1 MNLSLID
8 WLIAFLSIIGLFL
21 GVRLSKKFVR
31 SVADF
36 LSAGRSAGRYMIT
49 VSQGMAA
56 IGAITIVGQWE
67 INYVAGFALRWWE
80 FTMAVVLLAITVS
93 GWVIYR
99 FRQTRALTIAQF
111 LEIRYSRNFRIFAGI
126 LAFVSGLLNF
136 GIFPAVSARFL
147 IYFCGLPLSI
157 NIAGLDITTFPLVMA
172 GFLLISLYFVFAGG
186 QIAVIITEFL
196 QGIFSNF
203 TFLVI
208 ITFCLFFVNWDQIF
222 QAVTSA
228 PKDASLINPYK
239 TSEVPDF
246 NIWYFLINVVGVIYV
261 KLSWQGTQGFN
272 SSAKS
277 AHEAKMGEVLGNLR
291 DIPRWLFLVF
301 VPIIAYTILHNADF
315 SALAEGVKYILS
327 GVGNDAV
334 QNQLRIPIVLSKI
347 LPVGVMGAFMAVMLM
362 ATIGTHN
369 SYMHSWGS
377 IFIQDVIMPFRKKP
391 FEPEEHLKVLRLS
404 IFGVCVFIFL
414 FSLFFPMTD
423 YIFLYFAITA
433 AIFVGGSGAV
443 IIGGLYW
450 KRGTAAA
457 AWSALIVG
465 SVISVTGIILQQIF
479 PGFPINGQYFWGIAM
494 GMSTLVYV
502 TVSLLGKRK
511 DFNMDKMLHRGK
523 YTIKEETQIVDAAPV
538 KGLKML
544 GMGKEFTRGDKVI
557 YLAAYAWTFIWVV
570 VFIVGTVFNLSGDVP
585 DSSWMSFW
593 KTFVLIN
600 LAVSLFIIIWFTI
613 GGIKDFREMLH
624 RLKTMIRD
632 HRDDG
637 SVRKEGGEESDEQ
650 IIISQIPPEVGEP
663 PPIAGQV
670 EPAKD

>member
-1 MNLSLID
+1 MNLSFVD
-8 WLIAFLSIIGLFL
+8 WAIVVFCMAVLFF
-21 GVRLSKKFVR
+21 GVRLSKKFVK

-67 INYVAGFALRWWE
+67 MNYVAGFALRWWE
-80 FTMAVVLLAITVS
+80 FIMAVVLLAITVS
-93 GWVIYR
+93 GWVLYR

-111 LEIRYSRNFRIFAGI
+111 LEIRYSKNFRIFTGI
-126 LAFVSGLLNF
+126 LAFISGLLNF

-147 IYFCGLPLSI
+147 IYFTGIPLSF
-157 NIAGLDITTFPLVMA
+157 NVAGIEVSSFPVVMA
-172 GFLLISLYFVFAGG
+172 SFLLISLYFVFAGG
-186 QIAVIITEFL
+186 QIAVIITEFI
-196 QGIFSNF
+196 QGVFSNF

-208 ITFCLFFVNWDQIF
+208 IVFALFFVNWDQIF
-222 QAVTSA
+222 QAVITA

-246 NIWYFLINVVGVIYV
+246 NFWYFLINVIGVIYA
-261 KLSWQGTQGFN
+261 KLSWQGSQGFN

-291 DIPRWLFLVF
+291 DIPKWLFLVF
-301 VPIIAYTILHNADF
+301 IPIIAYTILHNADF
-315 SALAEGVKYILS
+315 QAIAASVNTTMTDIGSKE
-327 GVGNDAV
+327 V
-334 QNQLRIPIVLSKI
+334 QNQLRIPLVLSKI

-377 IFIQDVIMPFRKKP
+377 IFIQDVVMPFRKKP
-391 FEPEEHLKVLRLS
+391 FEPKQHLKVLRLS
-404 IFGVCVFIFL
+404 ILGVCIFIFF
-414 FSLFFPMTD
+414 FSLIFPMTD

-450 KRGTAAA
+450 KRGTTAA

-465 SVISVTGIILQQIF
+465 SVVSVTGIILQQID
-479 PGFPINGQYFWGIAM
+479 PDFPINGQYFWGIAM
-494 GMSTLVYV
+494 GVSSLVYIL
-502 TVSLLGKRK
+502 VSLLGKK
-511 DFNMDKMLHRGK
+511 QNFDMDKMLHRGK
-523 YTIKEETQIVDAAPV
+523 YAIKEETIIIDEVPV

-544 GMGKEFTRGDKVI
+544 GMGKEFTKGDKFI
-557 YLAAYAWTFIWVV
+557 YLTAYTWTFAWVV
-570 VFIVGTVFNLSGDVP
+570 VFIIGTLFNLSGDVP

-593 KTFVLIN
+593 KYFVIIN
-600 LAVSLFIIIWFTI
+600 LIASIVVIIWFTL
-613 GGIKDFREMLH
+613 GGIKDFKDMLQ
-624 RLKTMIRD
+624 RLKTMVRD
-632 HRDDG
+632 HNDDG
-637 SVRKEGGEESDEQ
+637 TVKKENS
-650 IIISQIPPEVGEP
+650 
-663 PPIAGQV
+663 
-670 EPAKD
+670 

>member
-8 WLIAFLSIIGLFL
+8 WLIAFLSILVLFF
-21 GVRLSKKFVR
+21 GVRLSKKFVK
-31 SVADF
+31 SVVDF

-67 INYVAGFALRWWE
+67 MNYVAGFALRWWE
-80 FTMAVVLLAITVS
+80 FTMAVVLLIITVS

-126 LAFVSGLLNF
+126 LAFISGLLNF

-147 IYFCGLPLSI
+147 IYFCGLPLSF
-157 NIAGLDITTFPLVMA
+157 NVAGLELSTFPLVMA
-172 GFLLISLYFVFAGG
+172 AFLLISVYFVFSGG
-186 QIAVIITEFL
+186 QIAVIITEFI
-196 QGIFSNF
+196 QGVFSNF
-203 TFLVI
+203 TFLI
-208 ITFCLFFVNWDQIF
+208 IIIFCLFFVNWDQIF
-222 QAVTSA
+222 QAVTTV

-246 NIWYFLINVVGVIYV
+246 NFWYFLINVIGVIYV

-301 VPIIAYTILHNADF
+301 IPIIAYTILHNADF
-315 SALAEGVKYILS
+315 SAIADGVNKTLS
-327 GVGNDAV
+327 GVGNSAI
-334 QNQLRIPIVLSKI
+334 QNQLRIPLVLSKI
-347 LPVGVMGAFMAVMLM
+347 LPVGVMGAFLAVMLM

-377 IFIQDVIMPFRKKP
+377 IFIQDIIMPFRKKT
-391 FEPEEHLKVLRLS
+391 FEPKQHLRVLRLA
-404 IFGVCVFIFL
+404 ILGVCIFIFL

-450 KRGTAAA
+450 KRGTTSA

-465 SVISVTGIILQQIF
+465 SVISVVGIILQQIY

-494 GMSTLVYV
+494 GISSVIYIL
-502 TVSLLGKRK
+502 VSLLGKK
-511 DFNMDKMLHRGK
+511 TDFDMDKMLHRGK
-523 YTIKEETQIVDAAPV
+523 YEIKEETVVVNKVPL
-538 KGLKML
+538 KGLKIL
-544 GMGKEFTRGDKVI
+544 GMGKEFTKGDKII
-557 YLAAYAWTFIWVV
+557 YLSAYGWTFIWVV
-570 VFIVGTVFNLSGDVP
+570 VFIIGTIFNLSGDVP

-593 KTFVLIN
+593 KTFVIIN
-600 LAVSLFIIIWFTI
+600 LSVSFFIITWFTI
-613 GGIKDFREMLH
+613 GGIKDFKEMLN
-624 RLKTMIRD
+624 RLKTTVRD
-632 HRDDG
+632 HNDDG
-637 SVRKEGGEESDEQ
+637 TVRKEITKE
-650 IIISQIPPEVGEP
+650 IN
-663 PPIAGQV
+663 
-670 EPAKD
+670 

>member
-1 MNLSLID
+1 MNLTLID
-8 WLIAFLSIIGLFL
+8 WLIVLFCMAVL
-21 GVRLSKKFVR
+21 FFGVRVSRKFVK

-67 INYVAGFALRWWE
+67 MNYVAGFALRWWE
-80 FTMAVVLLAITVS
+80 FIMAVVLLAITVS

-126 LAFVSGLLNF
+126 LAFISGLLNF

-147 IYFCGLPLSI
+147 IYFCGLPLHF
-157 NIAGLDITTFPLVMA
+157 NAAGFEVSTFAAVMA
-172 GFLLISLYFVFAGG
+172 AFLLISLYFVFAGG
-186 QIAVIITEFL
+186 QIAVIITEFI
-196 QGIFSNF
+196 QGVFSNF

-208 ITFCLFFVNWDQIF
+208 IFVCLLFVNWDQVF
-222 QAVTSA
+222 EAVRTV

-246 NIWYFLINVVGVIYV
+246 NFWYFLINVIGVVYV
-261 KLSWQGTQGFN
+261 KLSWQGSQGFN

-291 DIPRWLFLVF
+291 DIPKWLFLVF
-301 VPIIAYTILHNADF
+301 IPVLAFTVLHHPDFTEITQSVNAT
-315 SALAEGVKYILS
+315 LS
-327 GVGNDAV
+327 TVGNDAV

-377 IFIQDVIMPFRKKP
+377 IFIQDIIMPFKKKP
-391 FEPEEHLKVLRLS
+391 FKPGEHLKVLRMS
-404 IFGVCVFIFL
+404 ILGVCIFIFV
-414 FSLFFPMTD
+414 FSLVFPMTD

-450 KRGTAAA
+450 KKGTTAA

-465 SVISVTGIILQQIF
+465 SVVSVGGIILQQIY
-479 PGFPINGQYFWGIAM
+479 PDFPINGQYFWGIAM
-494 GMSTLVYV
+494 GVSTIVYIV
-502 TVSLLGKRK
+502 VSLFGKGE

-523 YTIKEETQIVDAAPV
+523 YEIKEEKIIVEQVPV
-538 KGLKML
+538 KGFKIL
-544 GMGKEFTRGDKVI
+544 GMGKEFTKGDKAI
-557 YLAAYAWTFIWVV
+557 YLTAYTWTFLWIV
-570 VFIVGTVFNLSGDVP
+570 VFIIGTIMNLSSDVS
-585 DSSWMSFW
+585 DSSWMMFW
-593 KTFVLIN
+593 KIFITIN
-600 LAVSLFIIIWFTI
+600 LIASFIVIAWFTV
-613 GGIKDFREMLH
+613 GGIKDFKDMIQ
-624 RLKTMIRD
+624 RLTYMVRD
-632 HRDDG
+632 HSDDG
-637 SVRKEGGEESDEQ
+637 SVKKESLAVEEISLLQADVTAQ
-650 IIISQIPPEVGEP
+650 IEPE
-663 PPIAGQV
+663 
-670 EPAKD
+670 KD

>member
-1 MNLSLID
+1 MTV
-8 WLIAFLSIIGLFL
+8 LFFA
-21 GVRLSKKFVR
+21 VRVSKKFVQ

-67 INYVAGFALRWWE
+67 MNYVAGFALRWWE
-80 FTMAVVLLAITVS
+80 FIMAVVLLLITVS

-126 LAFVSGLLNF
+126 LAFISGLLNF

-147 IYFCGLPLSI
+147 IYFVGLPLTFHVFG
-157 NIAGLDITTFPLVMA
+157 IAVSTFPVVMA
-172 GFLLISLYFVFAGG
+172 SFLLISLYFVFVGG
-186 QIAVIITEFL
+186 QIAVIITEFI
-196 QGIFSNF
+196 QGVFSNI
-203 TFLVI
+203 TFLI
-208 ITFCLFFVNWDQIF
+208 IIVFCLFFVNWDQIF
-222 QAVTSA
+222 IAVSTA
-228 PKDASLINPYK
+228 PQDASLINPYH

-246 NIWYFLINVVGVIYV
+246 NFWYFLINVIGVVYV
-261 KLSWQGTQGFN
+261 KLSWQGSQGFN

-291 DIPRWLFLVF
+291 DIPKWLFLVF
-301 VPIIAYTILHNADF
+301 VPVVAYTILHNPDF
-315 SALAEGVKYILS
+315 AGITASVNQTLS
-327 GVGNDAV
+327 GIANTEV

-347 LPVGVMGAFMAVMLM
+347 LPGGVMGAFMAVMLM

-391 FEPEEHLKVLRLS
+391 FEPGQHLKVLRIS
-404 IFGVCVFIFL
+404 ILGVCIFIFL

-450 KRGTAAA
+450 KKGTTAA

-465 SVISVTGIILQQIF
+465 SVVSIGGIILQQIY
-479 PGFPINGQYFWGIAM
+479 PNFPINGQYFWGIAM
-494 GMSTLVYV
+494 AVSSLVYV
-502 TVSLLGKRK
+502 VVSLLGKQQ
-511 DFNMDKMLHRGK
+511 DFDMDKMLHRGQ
-523 YTIKEETQIVDAAPV
+523 YAVQEDIVLTNEVPV

-544 GMGKEFTRGDKVI
+544 GMGKEFTRGDKII
-557 YLAAYAWTFIWVV
+557 YLTAYVWTFIWIAA
-570 VFIVGTVFNLSGDVP
+570 FIIGTIFNLTGDVQ

-593 KTFVLIN
+593 NTFILIN
-600 LAVSLFIIIWFTI
+600 LIVSFFVIVWFTI
-613 GGIKDFREMLH
+613 GGIKDFKDMLQ
-624 RLKTMIRD
+624 RLSTMVRD
-632 HRDDG
+632 HNDDG
-637 SVRKEGGEESDEQ
+637 TVQHDQSNN
-650 IIISQIPPEVGEP
+650 
-663 PPIAGQV
+663 QV
-670 EPAKD
+670 K

>member
-8 WLIAFLSIIGLFL
+8 WLIAFLSILVLFF
-21 GVRLSKKFVR
+21 GVRLSKKFVK
-31 SVADF
+31 SVVDF

-67 INYVAGFALRWWE
+67 MNYVAGFALRWWE
-80 FTMAVVLLAITVS
+80 FTMAVVLLIITVS

-126 LAFVSGLLNF
+126 LAFISGLLNF

-147 IYFCGLPLSI
+147 IYFCGLPLSF
-157 NIAGLDITTFPLVMA
+157 NVAGLELSTFPLVMA
-172 GFLLISLYFVFAGG
+172 AFLLISVYFVFSGG
-186 QIAVIITEFL
+186 QIAVIITEFI

-203 TFLVI
+203 TFLI
-208 ITFCLFFVNWDQIF
+208 IIIFCLFFVNWDQIF
-222 QAVTSA
+222 QAVTTV

-246 NIWYFLINVVGVIYV
+246 NFWYFLINVIGVIYV

-301 VPIIAYTILHNADF
+301 IPIIAYTILHNADF
-315 SALAEGVKYILS
+315 SAIADGVNKTLS
-327 GVGNDAV
+327 GVGNSAI
-334 QNQLRIPIVLSKI
+334 QNQLRIPLVLSKI
-347 LPVGVMGAFMAVMLM
+347 LPVGVMGAFLAVMLM

-377 IFIQDVIMPFRKKP
+377 IFIQDIIMPFRKKT
-391 FEPEEHLKVLRLS
+391 FEPKQHLRVLRLA
-404 IFGVCVFIFL
+404 ILGVCIFIFL

-450 KRGTAAA
+450 KRGTTSA

-465 SVISVTGIILQQIF
+465 SVISVVGIILQQIY

-494 GMSTLVYV
+494 GISSLIYIL
-502 TVSLLGKRK
+502 VSLLGKK
-511 DFNMDKMLHRGK
+511 TDFDMDKMLHRGK
-523 YTIKEETQIVDAAPV
+523 YEIKEETVVVNKVPL
-538 KGLKML
+538 KGLKIL
-544 GMGKEFTRGDKVI
+544 GMGKEFTKGDKII
-557 YLAAYAWTFIWVV
+557 YLSAYGWTFIWVV
-570 VFIVGTVFNLSGDVP
+570 VFIIGTIFNLSGDVP

-593 KTFVLIN
+593 KTFVIIN
-600 LAVSLFIIIWFTI
+600 LSVSFFIITWFTI
-613 GGIKDFREMLH
+613 GGIKDFKEMLN
-624 RLKTMIRD
+624 RLKTTVRD
-632 HRDDG
+632 HNDDG
-637 SVRKEGGEESDEQ
+637 TVRKEIQ
-650 IIISQIPPEVGEP
+650 
-663 PPIAGQV
+663 
-670 EPAKD
+670 KK

>member
-8 WLIAFLSIIGLFL
+8 WLIAFLSILVLFF
-21 GVRLSKKFVR
+21 GVRLSKKFVK
-31 SVADF
+31 SVVDF

-67 INYVAGFALRWWE
+67 MNYVAGFALRWWE
-80 FTMAVVLLAITVS
+80 FTMAVVLLIITVS

-126 LAFVSGLLNF
+126 LAFISGLLNF

-147 IYFCGLPLSI
+147 IYFCGLPLSFSF
-157 NIAGLDITTFPLVMA
+157 AGLELSTFPLVMA
-172 GFLLISLYFVFAGG
+172 AFLLISVYFVFSGG
-186 QIAVIITEFL
+186 QIAVIITEFI
-196 QGIFSNF
+196 QGVFSNF
-203 TFLVI
+203 TFLI
-208 ITFCLFFVNWDQIF
+208 IIIFCLFFVNWDQIF
-222 QAVTSA
+222 QAVTTV

-246 NIWYFLINVVGVIYV
+246 NFWYFLINVIGVIYV

-301 VPIIAYTILHNADF
+301 IPIIAYTILHNADF
-315 SALAEGVKYILS
+315 SAIADGVNKTLS
-327 GVGNDAV
+327 GVGNSAI
-334 QNQLRIPIVLSKI
+334 QNQLRIPLVLSKI
-347 LPVGVMGAFMAVMLM
+347 LPVGVMGAFLAVMLM

-377 IFIQDVIMPFRKKP
+377 IFIQDIIMPFRKKT
-391 FEPEEHLKVLRLS
+391 FEPKQHLRVLRLA
-404 IFGVCVFIFL
+404 ILGVCIFIFL

-450 KRGTAAA
+450 KRGTTSA

-465 SVISVTGIILQQIF
+465 SVISVVGIILQQIY

-494 GMSTLVYV
+494 GISSLIYIL
-502 TVSLLGKRK
+502 VSLLGKK
-511 DFNMDKMLHRGK
+511 TDFDMDKMLHRGK
-523 YTIKEETQIVDAAPV
+523 YEIKEETVVVNKVPL
-538 KGLKML
+538 KGLKIL
-544 GMGKEFTRGDKVI
+544 GMGKEFTKGDKII
-557 YLAAYAWTFIWVV
+557 YLSAYGWTFIWVV
-570 VFIVGTVFNLSGDVP
+570 VFIIGTIFNLSGDVP

-593 KTFVLIN
+593 KTFVIIN
-600 LAVSLFIIIWFTI
+600 LSVSFFIITWFTI
-613 GGIKDFREMLH
+613 GGIKDFKEMLN
-624 RLKTMIRD
+624 RLKTTVRD
-632 HRDDG
+632 HNDDG
-637 SVRKEGGEESDEQ
+637 TVRKEITKE
-650 IIISQIPPEVGEP
+650 IN
-663 PPIAGQV
+663 
-670 EPAKD
+670 

>member
-8 WLIAFLSIIGLFL
+8 WLIALLSILVLFF
-21 GVRLSKKFVR
+21 GVRLSKKFVK
-31 SVADF
+31 SVVDF

-67 INYVAGFALRWWE
+67 MNYVAGFALRWWE
-80 FTMAVVLLAITVS
+80 FTMAVVLLIITVS

-126 LAFVSGLLNF
+126 LAFISGLLNF

-147 IYFCGLPLSI
+147 IYFCGLPLSF
-157 NIAGLDITTFPLVMA
+157 NVAGLELSTFPLVMA
-172 GFLLISLYFVFAGG
+172 AFLLISVYFVFSGG
-186 QIAVIITEFL
+186 QIAVIITEFI
-196 QGIFSNF
+196 QGVFSNF
-203 TFLVI
+203 TFLI
-208 ITFCLFFVNWDQIF
+208 IIIFCLFFVNWDQIF
-222 QAVTSA
+222 QAVTTV

-246 NIWYFLINVVGVIYV
+246 NFWYFLINVIGVIYV

-301 VPIIAYTILHNADF
+301 IPIIAYTILHNADF
-315 SALAEGVKYILS
+315 SAIADGVNKTLS
-327 GVGNDAV
+327 GVGNSAI
-334 QNQLRIPIVLSKI
+334 QNQLRIPLVLSKI
-347 LPVGVMGAFMAVMLM
+347 LPVGVMGAFLAVMLM

-377 IFIQDVIMPFRKKP
+377 IFIQDIIMPFRKKT
-391 FEPEEHLKVLRLS
+391 FEPKQHLRVLRLA
-404 IFGVCVFIFL
+404 ILGVCIFIFL

-450 KRGTAAA
+450 KRGTTSA

-465 SVISVTGIILQQIF
+465 SVISVVGIILQQIY

-494 GMSTLVYV
+494 GISSVIYIL
-502 TVSLLGKRK
+502 VSLLGKK
-511 DFNMDKMLHRGK
+511 TDFDMDKMLHRGK
-523 YTIKEETQIVDAAPV
+523 YEIKEETVVVNKVPL
-538 KGLKML
+538 KGLKIL
-544 GMGKEFTRGDKVI
+544 GMGKEFTKGDKII
-557 YLAAYAWTFIWVV
+557 YLSAYGWTFIWVV
-570 VFIVGTVFNLSGDVP
+570 VFIIGTIFNLSGDVP

-593 KTFVLIN
+593 KTFVIIN
-600 LAVSLFIIIWFTI
+600 LSVSFFIITWFTI
-613 GGIKDFREMLH
+613 GGIKDFKEMLN
-624 RLKTMIRD
+624 RLKTTVRD
-632 HRDDG
+632 HNDDG
-637 SVRKEGGEESDEQ
+637 TVRKEITKE
-650 IIISQIPPEVGEP
+650 IN
-663 PPIAGQV
+663 
-670 EPAKD
+670 

>member
-8 WLIAFLSIIGLFL
+8 WLIAFLSILVLFF
-21 GVRLSKKFVR
+21 GVRLSKKFVK
-31 SVADF
+31 SVVDF

-67 INYVAGFALRWWE
+67 MNYVAGFALRWWE
-80 FTMAVVLLAITVS
+80 FTMAVVLLIITVS

-126 LAFVSGLLNF
+126 LAFISGLLNF

-147 IYFCGLPLSI
+147 IYFCGLPLSF
-157 NIAGLDITTFPLVMA
+157 NVAGLELSTFPLVMA
-172 GFLLISLYFVFAGG
+172 AFLLISVYFVFSGG
-186 QIAVIITEFL
+186 QIAVIITEFI

-203 TFLVI
+203 TFLI
-208 ITFCLFFVNWDQIF
+208 IIIFCLFFVNWEQIF
-222 QAVTSA
+222 QAVTTV

-246 NIWYFLINVVGVIYV
+246 NFWYFLINVIGVIYV

-301 VPIIAYTILHNADF
+301 IPIIAYTILHNADF
-315 SALAEGVKYILS
+315 SAIADGVNKTLS
-327 GVGNDAV
+327 GVGNSAI
-334 QNQLRIPIVLSKI
+334 QNQLRIPLVLSKI
-347 LPVGVMGAFMAVMLM
+347 LPVGVMGAFLAVMLM

-377 IFIQDVIMPFRKKP
+377 IFIQDIIMPFRKKT
-391 FEPEEHLKVLRLS
+391 FEPKQHLRVLRLA
-404 IFGVCVFIFL
+404 ILGVCIFIFL

-450 KRGTAAA
+450 KRGTTSA

-465 SVISVTGIILQQIF
+465 SVISVVGIILQQIY

-494 GMSTLVYV
+494 GISSVIYIL
-502 TVSLLGKRK
+502 VSLLGKK
-511 DFNMDKMLHRGK
+511 TDFDMDKMLHRGK
-523 YTIKEETQIVDAAPV
+523 YEIKEETVVVNKVPL
-538 KGLKML
+538 KGLKIL
-544 GMGKEFTRGDKVI
+544 GMGKEFTKGDKII
-557 YLAAYAWTFIWVV
+557 YLSAYGWTFIWVV
-570 VFIVGTVFNLSGDVP
+570 VFIIGTIFNLSGDVP

-593 KTFVLIN
+593 KTFVIIN
-600 LAVSLFIIIWFTI
+600 LSVSFFIITWFTI
-613 GGIKDFREMLH
+613 GGIKDFKEMLN
-624 RLKTMIRD
+624 RLKTTVRD
-632 HRDDG
+632 HNDDG
-637 SVRKEGGEESDEQ
+637 TVRKEITKE
-650 IIISQIPPEVGEP
+650 IN
-663 PPIAGQV
+663 
-670 EPAKD
+670 

>member
-8 WLIAFLSIIGLFL
+8 WLIAFLSILVLFF
-21 GVRLSKKFVR
+21 GVRLSKKFVK
-31 SVADF
+31 SVVDF

-67 INYVAGFALRWWE
+67 MNYVAGFALRWWE
-80 FTMAVVLLAITVS
+80 FTMAVVLLIITVS

-126 LAFVSGLLNF
+126 LAFISGLLNF

-147 IYFCGLPLSI
+147 IYFCGLPLSFSF
-157 NIAGLDITTFPLVMA
+157 AGLELSTFPLVMA
-172 GFLLISLYFVFAGG
+172 AFLLISVYFVFSGG
-186 QIAVIITEFL
+186 QIAVIITEFI
-196 QGIFSNF
+196 QGVFSNF
-203 TFLVI
+203 TFLI
-208 ITFCLFFVNWDQIF
+208 IIIFCLFFVNWEQIF
-222 QAVTSA
+222 QAVTTV

-246 NIWYFLINVVGVIYV
+246 NFWYFLINVIGVIYV

-301 VPIIAYTILHNADF
+301 IPIIAYTILHNADF
-315 SALAEGVKYILS
+315 SAIADGVNKTLS
-327 GVGNDAV
+327 GVGNSAI
-334 QNQLRIPIVLSKI
+334 QNQLRIPLVLSKI
-347 LPVGVMGAFMAVMLM
+347 LPVGVMGAFLAVMLM

-377 IFIQDVIMPFRKKP
+377 IFIQDIIMPFRKKT
-391 FEPEEHLKVLRLS
+391 FEPKQHLRVLRLA
-404 IFGVCVFIFL
+404 ILGVCIFIFL

-450 KRGTAAA
+450 KRGTTSA

-465 SVISVTGIILQQIF
+465 SVISVVGIILQQIY

-494 GMSTLVYV
+494 GISSVIYIL
-502 TVSLLGKRK
+502 VSLLGKK
-511 DFNMDKMLHRGK
+511 TDFDMDKMLHRGK
-523 YTIKEETQIVDAAPV
+523 YEIKEETVVVNKVPL
-538 KGLKML
+538 KGLKIL
-544 GMGKEFTRGDKVI
+544 GMGKEFTKGDKII
-557 YLAAYAWTFIWVV
+557 YLSAYGWTFIWVV
-570 VFIVGTVFNLSGDVP
+570 VFIIGTIFNLSGDVP

-593 KTFVLIN
+593 KTFVIIN
-600 LAVSLFIIIWFTI
+600 LSVSFFIITWFTI
-613 GGIKDFREMLH
+613 GGIKDFKEMLN
-624 RLKTMIRD
+624 RLKTTVRD
-632 HRDDG
+632 HNDDG
-637 SVRKEGGEESDEQ
+637 TVRKEITKE
-650 IIISQIPPEVGEP
+650 IN
-663 PPIAGQV
+663 
-670 EPAKD
+670 

>member
-1 MNLSLID
+1 MNLSFID
-8 WLIAFLSIIGLFL
+8 WFIAAVCILVLFF
-21 GVRLSKKFVR
+21 GVRLSKKLVR

-67 INYVAGFALRWWE
+67 MNYVAGFALRWWE

-111 LEIRYSRNFRIFAGI
+111 LEIRYSRNFRVFAGI
-126 LAFVSGLLNF
+126 LAFISGLLNF

-147 IYFCGLPLSI
+147 IYFCGLPLSF
-157 NIAGLDITTFPLVMA
+157 NVAGIEVSTFPVVMA
-172 GFLLISLYFVFAGG
+172 SFLLISLYFVFAGG
-186 QIAVIITEFL
+186 QIAVIITEFI

-203 TFLVI
+203 TFLI
-208 ITFCLFFVNWDQIF
+208 IIIVCLFFVNWDQIF
-222 QAVTSA
+222 VAVSSA

-246 NIWYFLINVVGVIYV
+246 NFWYFLINVLGVIYA
-261 KLSWQGTQGFN
+261 KLSWQGSQGFN

-291 DIPRWLFLVF
+291 DIPKWLFLVF
-301 VPIIAYTILHNADF
+301 IPIIAYTVLHHSDF
-315 SALAEGVKYILS
+315 ASIANGVNSTLS
-327 GVGNDAV
+327 GVGNEAV

-391 FEPEEHLKVLRLS
+391 FEPVQHLKVLRFS
-404 IFGVCVFIFL
+404 ILGVCVFIFL
-414 FSLFFPMTD
+414 FSLLFPMTD

-450 KRGTAAA
+450 KKGTTAA
-457 AWSALIVG
+457 AWSALIIG
-465 SVISVTGIILQQIF
+465 SVVSVTGIILQQIY
-479 PGFPINGQYFWGIAM
+479 PNFPINGQYFWGISM
-494 GMSTLVYV
+494 GASSLVYIV
-502 TVSLLGKRK
+502 VSLLGNKH

-523 YTIKEETQIVDAAPV
+523 YAIKEETIIVDEVPV

-544 GMGKEFTRGDKVI
+544 GMGKEFTKGDKVI
-557 YLAAYAWTFIWVV
+557 YLTAYTWTFIWFV
-570 VFIVGTVFNLSGDVP
+570 VFVIGTIYNFSGDVP

-593 KTFVLIN
+593 KIFVIIN
-600 LAVSLFIIIWFTI
+600 LAASFIVIVWFTL
-613 GGIKDFREMLH
+613 GGIKDFKEMLH
-624 RLKTMIRD
+624 RLKTMVRN
-632 HRDDG
+632 HHDDG
-637 SVRKEGGEESDEQ
+637 TVQKE
-650 IIISQIPPEVGEP
+650 ISEV
-663 PPIAGQV
+663 
-670 EPAKD
+670 

>member
-1 MNLSLID
+1 MNLTLID
-8 WLIAFLSIIGLFL
+8 WLIALSTIIILIL
-21 GVRLSKKFVR
+21 GVRLSKKFVK
-31 SVADF
+31 SVVDF

-67 INYVAGFALRWWE
+67 INYVAGFVLRWWE
-80 FTMAVVLLAITVS
+80 FIMAVVLLAITVS

-111 LEIRYSRNFRIFAGI
+111 LEVRYSRNFRIFAGI
-126 LAFVSGLLNF
+126 LAFISGLLNF

-147 IYFCGLPLSI
+147 IYFTGLPLSFNLLGI
-157 NIAGLDITTFPLVMA
+157 EIPTFPVLMA
-172 GFLLISLYFVFAGG
+172 GFLMISLYFVFTGG
-186 QIAVIITEFL
+186 QIAVIITEFI

-203 TFLVI
+203 TFLII

-222 QAVTSA
+222 EAVRSV
-228 PKDASLINPYK
+228 PENASLINPYK

-246 NIWYFLINVVGVIYV
+246 NFWYFLINVFGVIYV

-291 DIPRWLFLVF
+291 DIPRWLFLIFIPVVAF
-301 VPIIAYTILHNADF
+301 TILHNGDFKSIADNVN
-315 SALAEGVKYILS
+315 GILS

-377 IFIQDVIMPFRKKP
+377 IFIQDIIMPFRKKA
-391 FEPEEHLKVLRLS
+391 FEPEQHLKVLRLS
-404 IFGVCVFIFL
+404 ILGVCIFIFF

-450 KRGTAAA
+450 KRGTTAA

-465 SVISVTGIILQQIF
+465 SVVSVTGIILQQIY
-479 PGFPINGQYFWGIAM
+479 PGFPINGQYFWAMAM
-494 GMSTLVYV
+494 GSSIVVYV
-502 TVSLLGKRK
+502 LVSLLGKRV

-523 YTIKEETQIVDAAPV
+523 YTIKEENIIVDQAPQ
-538 KGLKML
+538 KGWKML
-544 GMGKEFTRGDKVI
+544 GITKEFTRGDKVI
-557 YLAAYAWTFIWVV
+557 YLAAYTWTFVWVI
-570 VFIVGTVFNLSGDVP
+570 VFIIGTVANFVSGVP
-585 DSSWMSFW
+585 DSAWMSFW
-593 KTFVLIN
+593 KTFVFIN
-600 LAVSLFIIIWFTI
+600 LTVSFFVIIWFTI
-613 GGIKDFREMLH
+613 GGIKDFREMLQ
-624 RLKTMIRD
+624 RLKTMVRD
-632 HRDDG
+632 HTDDG
-637 SVRKEGGEESDEQ
+637 TVIRRPDEVPQKVSIPLQQNPETEGQ
-650 IIISQIPPEVGEP
+650 IETKTE
-663 PPIAGQV
+663 
-670 EPAKD
+670 

>member
-1 MNLSLID
+1 MNLSFVD
-8 WLIAFLSIIGLFL
+8 WAIVVFCMAVLFF
-21 GVRLSKKFVR
+21 GVRLSKKFVK

-67 INYVAGFALRWWE
+67 MNYVAGFALRWWE
-80 FTMAVVLLAITVS
+80 FIMAVVLLAITVS
-93 GWVIYR
+93 GWVLYR

-111 LEIRYSRNFRIFAGI
+111 LEIRYSKNFRIFTGI
-126 LAFVSGLLNF
+126 LAFISGLLNF

-147 IYFCGLPLSI
+147 IYFTGIPLSF
-157 NIAGLDITTFPLVMA
+157 NVAGIEVSSFPVVMA
-172 GFLLISLYFVFAGG
+172 SFLLISLYFVFAGG
-186 QIAVIITEFL
+186 QIAVIITEFI
-196 QGIFSNF
+196 QGVFSNF

-208 ITFCLFFVNWDQIF
+208 IVFALFFVNWDQIF
-222 QAVTSA
+222 QAVITA

-246 NIWYFLINVVGVIYV
+246 NFWYFLINVIGVIYA
-261 KLSWQGTQGFN
+261 KLSWQGSQGFN

-291 DIPRWLFLVF
+291 DIPKWLFLVF
-301 VPIIAYTILHNADF
+301 IPIIAYTILHNADF
-315 SALAEGVKYILS
+315 QAIAASVNTTMTDIGSKE
-327 GVGNDAV
+327 V
-334 QNQLRIPIVLSKI
+334 QNQLRIPLVLSKI

-377 IFIQDVIMPFRKKP
+377 IFIQDVVMPFRKKP
-391 FEPEEHLKVLRLS
+391 FEPKQHLKVLRLS
-404 IFGVCVFIFL
+404 ILGVCIFIFF
-414 FSLFFPMTD
+414 FSLIFPMTD

-450 KRGTAAA
+450 KRGTTAA

-465 SVISVTGIILQQIF
+465 SVVSVTGIILQQID
-479 PGFPINGQYFWGIAM
+479 PDFPINGQYFWGLAM
-494 GMSTLVYV
+494 GVSSLVYIL
-502 TVSLLGKRK
+502 VSLLGKK
-511 DFNMDKMLHRGK
+511 QNFDMDKMLHRGK
-523 YTIKEETQIVDAAPV
+523 YAIKEETIIIDEVPV

-544 GMGKEFTRGDKVI
+544 GMGKEFTKGDKFI
-557 YLAAYAWTFIWVV
+557 YLTAYTWTFAWVV
-570 VFIVGTVFNLSGDVP
+570 VFIIGTLFNLSGDVP

-593 KTFVLIN
+593 KYFVIIN
-600 LAVSLFIIIWFTI
+600 LIASIVVIIWFTL
-613 GGIKDFREMLH
+613 GGIKDFKDMLQ
-624 RLKTMIRD
+624 RLKTMVRD
-632 HRDDG
+632 HNDDG
-637 SVRKEGGEESDEQ
+637 TVKKENS
-650 IIISQIPPEVGEP
+650 
-663 PPIAGQV
+663 
-670 EPAKD
+670 